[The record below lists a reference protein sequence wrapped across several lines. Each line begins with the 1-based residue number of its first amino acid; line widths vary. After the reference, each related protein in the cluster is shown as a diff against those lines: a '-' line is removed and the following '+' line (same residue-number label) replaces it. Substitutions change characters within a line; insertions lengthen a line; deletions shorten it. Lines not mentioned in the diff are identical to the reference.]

1 VKTFAILVGLAL
13 FGCSRSSELPRPES
27 TEPPLRPSSG
37 KTEPSGFAVVE
48 LFTSEGCS
56 SCPPADA
63 NLARIARLA
72 ERNETPVYVLS
83 FHVDYWNDLGWRDPF
98 SSADFSLRQRYY
110 AKALG
115 SGVYTPQMVV
125 NGSTQLTGSDE
136 SGADEAVE
144 QALKRPATANVD
156 LRVKYDEAKRELVL
170 GYRVEHAPNAGLLTL
185 CIVQSSGAIDV
196 RAGENSGR
204 KLVHQNVV
212 RAYETRLVSASSEG
226 EWKTVLA
233 SEIAPGRARLM
244 AIVQDS
250 TSMGIV
256 GAKSARL

>member
-1 VKTFAILVGLAL
+1 ML
-13 FGCSRSSELPRPES
+13 GCSRRTDVARAETSEPN
-27 TEPPLRPSSG
+27 LRPSSG
-37 KTEPSGFAVVE
+37 KSEASAFAVVE

-63 NLARIARLA
+63 NLARIAGMA
-72 ERNETPVYVLS
+72 EQNETPVYVLS
-83 FHVDYWNDLGWRDPF
+83 FHVDYWNHLGWRDPF
-98 SSADFSLRQRYY
+98 SNADFSLRQRHY

-125 NGSTQLTGSDE
+125 NGATELTGSDE

-144 QALKRPATANVD
+144 QALQRPAKASLGLSVTF
-156 LRVKYDEAKRELVL
+156 DETKRELAL
-170 GYRVEHAPNAGLLTL
+170 GYRVENGPSSGLLTL
-185 CIVQSSGAIDV
+185 CVVQSSGDIDV

-204 KLVHQNVV
+204 KLVHHNVV
-212 RAYETRLVSASSEG
+212 RAYETRLVSASGDG
-226 EWKTVLA
+226 EWKTVLG
-233 SEIAPGRARLM
+233 SEIDPGRARLI
-244 AIVQDS
+244 AFVQDS